1 MNTIINRN
9 DDEIIKEM
17 FIRVLAPFALV
28 VKHLPPIY
36 NGMPVECLGASGD
49 ATKSVVFSINNDN
62 LAMVDFEAETVS
74 AFGSKFV
81 PISEEDILAIKFIL
95 KKMEE
100 RSKKTNSIE
109 EILKAFSQNMNQN
122 YA

>member
-9 DDEIIKEM
+9 DDEIIKGM
-17 FIRVLAPFALV
+17 FIRVLAPFALAA
-28 VKHLPPIY
+28 KHLPPVY

-81 PISEEDILAIKFIL
+81 PVSEEDILAIKFII

-100 RSKKTNSIE
+100 RSKKTNPLE
-109 EILKAFSQNMNQN
+109 EILKVFSQNMNQN
-122 YA
+122 N